1 MALDALLRELRTPEG
16 TARAVGYEVAR
27 ERASAARLLAEP
39 MFDEPHNSEAV
50 EESER
55 RATEL
60 ERSVIL
66 PGLGSLG

>member
-1 MALDALLRELRTPEG
+1 MALDALLQELRTPEG
-16 TARAVGYEVAR
+16 MARAWYEVAR

-60 ERSVIL
+60 ERSGIL